1 MEYINMG
8 STGIKISRL
17 ALGCMTYGSKQ
28 WRPWVLDANESEP
41 FIRRAWELGINF
53 FDTADMYSL
62 GASEEV
68 LGRTIKD
75 LGIERENVV
84 IATKL
89 FWPMSDGPRESSR
102 ASGSTRSSN
111 TLRKLS
117 RLNCT
122 RAVCDLTTR

>member
-1 MEYINMG
+1 MARSSG
-8 STGIKISRL
+8 
-17 ALGCMTYGSKQ
+17 ALGARREDSQ
-28 WRPWVLDANESEP
+28 L

-75 LGIERENVV
+75 LGIQRENVV

-89 FWPMSDGPRESSR
+89 F
-102 ASGSTRSSN
+102 
-111 TLRKLS
+111 
-117 RLNCT
+117 
-122 RAVCDLTTR
+122 